1 MNVKEF
7 KVESESCIFSEFQ
20 ISLIIT
26 YKTFKM
32 TIYANLSDLLSDI
45 LDKKVSSVNRKKE
58 DERGLASSCE
68 NIQVIFEVTF
78 IFNISNGLNT
88 YIISRMDQIRSCS

>member
-1 MNVKEF
+1 MWGVVKAQ
-7 KVESESCIFSEFQ
+7 ESCIFSEFQ

-26 YKTFKM
+26 NKKLEM

-45 LDKKVSSVNRKKE
+45 LNKKVRSVNRKKE

-78 IFNISNGLNT
+78 SCNISKGLK
-88 YIISRMDQIRSCS
+88 Y

>member
-1 MNVKEF
+1 
-7 KVESESCIFSEFQ
+7 
-20 ISLIIT
+20 
-26 YKTFKM
+26 M

-45 LDKKVSSVNRKKE
+45 LNKKVRYVNRKKE

-78 IFNISNGLNT
+78 TYKISKELKYIYT
-88 YIISRMDQIRSCS
+88 YIVKDGSDQKMFLKIRKSGSQTEVRN